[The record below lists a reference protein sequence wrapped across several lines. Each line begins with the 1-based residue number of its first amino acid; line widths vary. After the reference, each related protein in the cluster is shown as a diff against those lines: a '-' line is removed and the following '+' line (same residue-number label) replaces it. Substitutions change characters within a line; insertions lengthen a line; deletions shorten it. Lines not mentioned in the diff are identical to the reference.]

1 MQVQLTRG
9 KKTGM
14 MGGASYT
21 LQVRAVLTDEEKETV
36 NKNGLSS
43 ELLVYH
49 EKTAPAESLTGAIL
63 KNMRDTKLTVSSF
76 VNGTTF
82 TRKNVAELVGI
93 EEEVRQAA
101 LNLRS
106 YIELANNF
114 GGTEVIDV
122 DAWMK
127 REIG

>member
-1 MQVQLTRG
+1 M
-9 KKTGM
+9 
-14 MGGASYT
+14 
-21 LQVRAVLTDEEKETV
+21 
-36 NKNGLSS
+36 
-43 ELLVYH
+43 YH

-82 TRKNVAELVGI
+82 TCKNVAELVGI